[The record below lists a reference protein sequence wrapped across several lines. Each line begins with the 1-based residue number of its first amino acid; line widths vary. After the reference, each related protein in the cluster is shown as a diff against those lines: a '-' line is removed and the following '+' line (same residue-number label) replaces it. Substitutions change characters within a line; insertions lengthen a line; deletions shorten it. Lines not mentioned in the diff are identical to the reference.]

1 MSALPNLFRADGCSQ
16 PRLSGGHSAR
26 LRQLFLFHRFEGF
39 AAMPQ
44 NPRRQFLAQTA
55 ALASVPLFSSVVSG
69 QAPARKLG
77 VALVGLGSLSTNQIA
92 PALAKTR
99 NCRLAGI
106 VTGSPAKATEWKQ
119 KYGLSDKSIY
129 DYKTMSRMKD
139 NKDIDIVYV
148 VTPNALHLEHALA
161 AAAAGKHVFCEKP
174 MEITVERC
182 QQMIDAVKKAGKMLG
197 VGYRC
202 QFEPNH
208 LECVRL
214 ARDKVLGDVKII
226 DANFGFAIGDP
237 TQWRLKRDLAGGGA
251 LMDVGIY
258 CLQTTR
264 MLTGEDPI
272 WISATEVKTDPVKF
286 KEVDETISWQT
297 KFPGGVVTQCTS
309 TYAANGL
316 AGFRAATTR
325 GSFGLEP
332 AYFYGGN
339 RGRRSDGPEINFPPI
354 DQFAAELDDFADCI
368 LNKRQTRVP
377 GEMGLQDVKY
387 LTAIYES
394 IKKGRPV
401 SLV

>member
-1 MSALPNLFRADGCSQ
+1 
-16 PRLSGGHSAR
+16 
-26 LRQLFLFHRFEGF
+26 
-39 AAMPQ
+39 MPH

-55 ALASVPLFSSVVSG
+55 ALAAAPLFSG
-69 QAPARKLG
+69 AAFAQAPARKLG
-77 VALVGLGSLSTNQIA
+77 VALVGLGNLSTNQIA
-92 PALAKTR
+92 PALSLTR

-106 VTGSPAKATEWKQ
+106 VTGTPSKAVEWKQ
-119 KYGLSDKSIY
+119 KYGLTDNAVY
-129 DYKTMSRMKD
+129 DYKTMGRMAD

-174 MEITVERC
+174 MEINPERC

-214 ARDKVLGDVKII
+214 AREKVLGDVKVI

-237 TQWRLKRDLAGGGA
+237 TQWRLKRELAGGGA

-264 MLTGEDPI
+264 MLTGEEPI
-272 WISATEVKTDPVKF
+272 WINATEVKTDPVKF
-286 KEVDETISWQT
+286 KEVDETVSWQT
-297 KFPGGVVTQCTS
+297 KFPGGVITNCVS

-316 AGFRAATTR
+316 TGFRAATTR

-339 RGRRSDGPEINFPPI
+339 RGKRSDGPEINFPPT
-354 DQFAAELDDFADCI
+354 DQFATELEDFADCI
-368 LNKRQTRVP
+368 LTKRPSKVS
-377 GEMGLQDVKY
+377 GEMGLQDIKY
-387 LTAIYES
+387 LMAIYES
-394 IKKGRPV
+394 IKKGRPI
-401 SLV
+401 SLA